1 MEYIFSSIWTYIG
14 FVLILIIVF
23 EGIIDIIRA
32 IKSKPK
38 DNDTNTQNKGSNQHN
53 GGLYGKRA
61 G

>member
-38 DNDTNTQNKGSNQHN
+38 DNDTNTQNKKLN
-53 GGLYGKRA
+53 
-61 G
+61 